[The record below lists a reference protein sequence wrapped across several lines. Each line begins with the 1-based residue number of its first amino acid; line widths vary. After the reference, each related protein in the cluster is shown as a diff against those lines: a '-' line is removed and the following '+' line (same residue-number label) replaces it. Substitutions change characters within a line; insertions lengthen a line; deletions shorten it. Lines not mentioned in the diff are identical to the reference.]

1 VDGVQ
6 MKDIYQRIDEILPKI
21 TQPAFRQNKGLGN
34 EIGFYVFDYDPEYE
48 LLVRDRVKFIKE
60 KAKGA
65 YGLNIVEFDLY
76 EIIIEM
82 LDSKGYLKKN
92 FEMEEKKGSE
102 HVIFKATKSTLRI
115 TEDDDVFVKY
125 IGERLDGADIV
136 FLTGVGKAWPIIRS
150 HTILNNLH
158 RIVEEQPLVM
168 FFPGTYDGGSLMLFN
183 SLKDDNYYRAFQLV
197 DKY

>member
-1 VDGVQ
+1 
-6 MKDIYQRIDEILPKI
+6 MKNIYQRIDEILPKI
-21 TQPAFRQNKGLGN
+21 IQPAFRKNKGLGN

-48 LLVRDRVKFIKE
+48 LLVRDRVQFIKK
-60 KAKGA
+60 KARGA

-82 LDSKGYLKKN
+82 LDSKGYLKRN

-102 HVIFKATKSTLRI
+102 HVLFKATKSTLRI

-125 IGERLDGADIV
+125 IGERLEGADIV

-158 RIVEEQPLVM
+158 RIVEDQPLVM

-183 SLKDDNYYRAFQLV
+183 TLKDDNYYRAFSLV